1 MPRSAKNLPCARVV
15 YILIRQQS
23 NPSQEHA
30 ATVSTEIPKTI
41 GRYRIVRQIGLGAM
55 GEVYLAHDELI
66 HRQVAIK
73 RMRVDRCKDGQR
85 RQKAMEFFLHEA
97 RIVGNLNH
105 SHITAVY
112 DIGVQNNAP
121 YIVMEYIEGDN
132 IKELI
137 RDKAAFSI
145 EEKLSLIAMVARAL
159 HFAHKRG
166 ILHRDIKPAN
176 IMILKQSRLPKITDF
191 GIARVMDTSSFGCIE
206 GNIDEKGLIPGT
218 PLYMSPEQIR
228 NEELDKRSDIFSL
241 GVLAYEWLSGEKPFA
256 GQDLNDRL
264 QSVLTGNPK
273 PLSDFPGIDPGING
287 IILRAMAKPV
297 AERYQ
302 SADEF
307 GDALELYLNS
317 LEKKKGEG
325 KTGFSFD
332 KKEIVER
339 LRQRYLF
346 FADFSEEEL
355 YEIFRTS
362 SKEEFAMGDYLI
374 REGSSGTK
382 MYIIISGAVIVLTET
397 EGKRV
402 ELETLRDGSCVGE
415 MSMIDHLPRSAS
427 VVAFKKTVALA
438 LNETVLRHNNPKLCL
453 KLYRNLATTLSE
465 RLRASEA
472 KYLDLLAAHHAW
484 GDGNGME
491 PDGFETGQDA

>member
-1 MPRSAKNLPCARVV
+1 MN
-15 YILIRQQS
+15 
-23 NPSQEHA
+23 
-30 ATVSTEIPKTI
+30 TEIPRTI

-66 HRQVAIK
+66 HRKVAIK
-73 RMRVDRCKDGQR
+73 CMRVDRCINEQK
-85 RQKAMEFFLHEA
+85 RQKAIESFLHEA
-97 RIVGNLNH
+97 RIVGNLDH
-105 SHITAVY
+105 SHIAAVY
-112 DIGVQNNAP
+112 DIGVRGNAP
-121 YIVMEYIEGDN
+121 YIVMEYVEGDN

-137 RDKAAFSI
+137 ENKAPFSI
-145 EEKLSLIAMVARAL
+145 EEKLSLIAMMARAL

-176 IMILKQSRLPKITDF
+176 IMILQQSRLPKITDF
-191 GIARVMDTSSFGCIE
+191 GIARVLDVASFGSIE
-206 GNIDEKGLIPGT
+206 SSIDEEGFIPGT

-228 NEELDKRSDIFSL
+228 GEELDRRSDIFSL
-241 GVLAYEWLSGEKPFA
+241 GILAYEWLSGKKPFE
-256 GQDLNDRL
+256 GKDLDARL
-264 QSVLTGNPK
+264 QSVLTNNPK
-273 PLSDFPGIDPGING
+273 PLSDFPGIDPEIDR
-287 IILRAMAKPV
+287 IIMQALAKPRD
-297 AERYQ
+297 ERYQ
-302 SADEF
+302 SADAF

-317 LEKKKGEG
+317 LEKKKDGG

-355 YEIFRTS
+355 YELFRAS
-362 SKEEFAMGDYLI
+362 RKEEFGMGDYLI
-374 REGSSGTK
+374 QEGTSGTK

-427 VVAFKKTVALA
+427 VVAFKKTVALVV
-438 LNETVLRHNNPKLCL
+438 NETVLRHNNPKLCL

-472 KYLDLLAAHHAW
+472 KYLKLLATHLAW
-484 GDGNGME
+484 GEKNGVE
-491 PDGFETGQDA
+491 SSGFEAGADS